1 MQKKKIN
8 VGKSGKKLLVKTE
21 IEPETDLE
29 LIKADIATIT
39 PTISNMEEKIN
50 NLNNTPTFTKV
61 DEPVS
66 PTQADEAFKKT
77 DDPSL
82 T

>member
-50 NLNNTPTFTKV
+50 NTPTFTKV